1 MDLEKDY
8 YIVVNYI
15 QIKMDVHV
23 GHAMVDVG
31 QIMVVLAPI
40 VNILYL
46 IYYIL
51 QEK

>member
-1 MDLEKDY
+1 
-8 YIVVNYI
+8 
-15 QIKMDVHV
+15 MDVHV
-23 GHAMVDVG
+23 EHAMVDAA
-31 QIMVVLAPI
+31 QIMVALVPI